1 MYIRERRGLGV
12 VGLCP
17 RLALGTWNLSELH
30 SPGLWWDKNITNLL
44 EQKVA
49 CLGAKKGISF
59 KAETL
64 ESLWRNCGAALWA
77 LFLASPLHPPP
88 HFPVWKS
95 LPRGSRCLPEV
106 DKEHH
111 LVVAQTT
118 LWRWQRIS
126 KWSQGWQMLHRLH
139 SQIHP
144 ALFTPSPLLP
154 HSFSSLCLQKKSHPA
169 KIRPGPIQ
177 DLVAIVVQSL
187 SRVWLCDPVDCSTPS
202 FPVLHYLL
210 EFAQIHVHW
219 IGDPI

>member
-1 MYIRERRGLGV
+1 MAAIVHGFREHQLLRRDASWNNAVQQPIGDNTKVPSIQDRMYIRERRGLG

-17 RLALGTWNLSELH
+17 RLALGTWNVSELH

-44 EQKVA
+44 EQKAA

-95 LPRGSRCLPEV
+95 LPRGRRCLSEV

-118 LWRWQRIS
+118 PWRWQRLS

-144 ALFTPSPLLP
+144 SLFTPSPP
-154 HSFSSLCLQKKSHPA
+154 PSSLLFITMPTEEKSSC
-169 KIRPGPIQ
+169 KN
-177 DLVAIVVQSL
+177 
-187 SRVWLCDPVDCSTPS
+187 
-202 FPVLHYLL
+202 
-210 EFAQIHVHW
+210 
-219 IGDPI
+219 